1 MLLVLDALSIAKFGG
16 IIVISILN
24 LFSCKHENQNV
35 FLKIEINIG
44 LEKSHCIFNK
54 RIVTKEDCLQNQTGN
69 TNPSYSLKLF
79 NLISKFHLY

>member
-1 MLLVLDALSIAKFGG
+1 MY
-16 IIVISILN
+16 
-24 LFSCKHENQNV
+24 QNV

-69 TNPSYSLKLF
+69 TNPSYSLKLL
-79 NLISKFHLY
+79 NL